1 MSQTHLTFP
10 CGPLTLE
17 GIWHRPPGDGPFPAV
32 IVGHPHPLYGGNMAN
47 SVVFAICQAL
57 SEQAIAALRFNFRGV
72 GGSQGSFGGGIAEQ
86 DDVRAALALVRTA
99 PEIDRGRIG
108 LAGYSFGASVVA
120 PVAREDEGVSR
131 LALVSPAL
139 SEAGWQQLKDYTRP
153 KLLIVGDGD
162 FIVPL
167 ADFQQHTAA
176 IPEPKQCRVVTGADH
191 FWLEHQDEM
200 AEQVSRFFTSGFTTS
215 PAA

>member
-1 MSQTHLTFP
+1 MSQAHLTFP

-17 GIWHRPPGDGPFPAV
+17 GIWHRPPGGGPFPAV
-32 IVGHPHPLYGGNMAN
+32 IVSHPHPLYGGDMAN

-57 SEQAIAALRFNFRGV
+57 EKQAIATLRFNFRGV
-72 GGSQGSFGGGIAEQ
+72 GDSQGSFGGGIAEQ
-86 DDVRAALALVRTA
+86 DDVRAALAFVRAA
-99 PEIDRGRIG
+99 PEVDRARIG

-167 ADFQQHTAA
+167 ADFERYTAA
-176 IPEPKQCRVVTGADH
+176 LPEPRQVRVVAGADH
-191 FWLEHQDEM
+191 FWLGHQDEM
-200 AEQVSRFFTSGFTTS
+200 ADQVSGFFTSGFTTPHS
-215 PAA
+215 A